1 MANKKKTDSLCFDIS
16 NLNQDQKVKFA
27 KSLKTSVDSFNENLE
42 SNNEEESEEE

>member
-27 KSLKTSVDSFNENLE
+27 KSLKTSVDNFNKNVE
-42 SNNEEESEEE
+42 SDNEEITDEE